1 MVEKCVLHTYIY
13 VYTEHKRTRSLRRW
27 PDKQVFRGYCCTI
40 PHAMC
45 TRRLCCSVTHT
56 RMYVHT
62 HTHIH
67 AQSLIYTHTFV
78 ILSLAQQLLWSV
90 CFNLPK
96 EKKSS
101 SRNLEFL
108 LWKMCVCACVC
119 VFVYEEEC
127 VCVICVYISR
137 AKNSSTSAKEPSI
150 SANEP
155 SISAKEPS
163 VHKKSS
169 LVDVHTGVCINTNHA
184 QHILRNG
191 YTHT

>member
-1 MVEKCVLHTYIY
+1 
-13 VYTEHKRTRSLRRW
+13 
-27 PDKQVFRGYCCTI
+27 
-40 PHAMC
+40 MC

-137 AKNSSTSAKEPSI
+137 AKTPVLPQKSPVFPPMSQVFPQKSPVFTKNPHWWMFTQVFVSTPTT
-150 SANEP
+150 
-155 SISAKEPS
+155 
-163 VHKKSS
+163 H
-169 LVDVHTGVCINTNHA
+169 NT
-184 QHILRNG
+184 
-191 YTHT
+191 Y